1 MKKNTQL
8 EDKYLE
14 HWRKKWAG
22 NEQLLE
28 TVDNDWEL
36 FEGDLWMR
44 LKIFV
49 CMNGVTLFFTVEDK
63 DADLINLGVHI
74 ILILILGNF
83 MS

>member
-1 MKKNTQL
+1 
-8 EDKYLE
+8 
-14 HWRKKWAG
+14 
-22 NEQLLE
+22 
-28 TVDNDWEL
+28 
-36 FEGDLWMR
+36 MR
-44 LKIFV
+44 LKIFA